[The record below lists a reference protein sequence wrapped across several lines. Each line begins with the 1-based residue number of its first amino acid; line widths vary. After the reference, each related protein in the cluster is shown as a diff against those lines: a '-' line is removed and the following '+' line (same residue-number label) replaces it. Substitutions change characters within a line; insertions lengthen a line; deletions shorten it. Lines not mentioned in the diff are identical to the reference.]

1 MRFTRSAPSLRTLGN
16 PSPADAPWRDLPHVA
31 VEICLEN
38 VEGVR
43 ISARAG
49 ADRAELCDNL
59 AAGGTTPSI
68 GAVEAAIFAAGEEI
82 ERRRAI
88 AGPHWATRPDAAP
101 FGLRVMIRPRGVAI
115 GRASCR
121 ERV

>member
-1 MRFTRSAPSLRTLGN
+1 MRFTRSAPSLRTPGN

-59 AAGGTTPSI
+59 AAGGTS
-68 GAVEAAIFAAGEEI
+68 
-82 ERRRAI
+82 
-88 AGPHWATRPDAAP
+88 
-101 FGLRVMIRPRGVAI
+101 LRPR
-115 GRASCR
+115 R
-121 ERV
+121 

>member
-1 MRFTRSAPSLRTLGN
+1 MNAMRFTRSAPSLRTLGN

-49 ADRAELCDNL
+49 ADRALP
-59 AAGGTTPSI
+59 AADPGGFLNT
-68 GAVEAAIFAAGEEI
+68 
-82 ERRRAI
+82 
-88 AGPHWATRPDAAP
+88 
-101 FGLRVMIRPRGVAI
+101 M
-115 GRASCR
+115 
-121 ERV
+121 